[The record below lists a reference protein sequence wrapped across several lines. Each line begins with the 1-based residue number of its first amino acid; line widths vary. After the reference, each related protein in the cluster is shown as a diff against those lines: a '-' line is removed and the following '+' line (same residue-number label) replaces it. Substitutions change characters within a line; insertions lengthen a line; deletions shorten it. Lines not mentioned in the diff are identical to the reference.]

1 MFNGIIFNKG
11 TLKKIIKRK
20 KGINIFIKSDLK
32 LSKKDIGVSISC
44 DGVCLMLI
52 SIKKNIMEFYL
63 SKETIERSKFRY
75 LKKNE
80 EIKFVLETVKHFRT
94 EWEEVERKNLEADV
108 KWKVDAKEY
117 DSLYIEHFRAQDEA
131 EIEK

>member
-11 TLKKIIKRK
+11 TIKKIIKRK

-44 DGVCLMLI
+44 DGVCLTLI
-52 SIKKNIMEFYL
+52 TIKKNIMEFYL

-75 LKKNE
+75 LKKMKKLILNY
-80 EIKFVLETVKHFRT
+80 L
-94 EWEEVERKNLEADV
+94 
-108 KWKVDAKEY
+108 
-117 DSLYIEHFRAQDEA
+117 
-131 EIEK
+131 